1 MNLNNLKGK
10 VNNIVQLICAF
21 KYFFL
26 VEIVDPCVYLFSV
39 NCFTREDAY
48 STLSPFAYERQ
59 PRLWP
64 SLYNQQFM
72 SMPPMMSPMQM
83 MAPFTHLPAHVVQSV
98 QASQSLHLP
107 TSSQENGAQ
116 RKNNRW
122 TDAEEKILIELFGEN
137 EEKLRYW
144 SFKSLEWQSIA
155 RQLQERCR
163 QENIKS
169 EKSAQQCKNKMA
181 NQTKKYKTVK
191 DKLRTT
197 GYGKGGD
204 DEDKETESETEL
216 IPKNFNDIDNIL
228 GKWEVVNPK
237 HVLESSLYITSSPEI
252 DKDLLDK
259 EALDEEILVAARA
272 QKERDTSGKSTYS
285 ADGFEEDNKLVAF
298 AKSLFFK
305 NKSRKRK
312 GTSTIMPNPKSR
324 AGKKLVKKNS
334 RKKAKGGVGAKEQG
348 TVLSFLERA
357 QEKDEAFMERMAK
370 AERESRQ
377 QQQKFSTDA
386 LAMLGNIQK
395 DVTKGKE

>member
-64 SLYNQQFM
+64 SLYNQQFI
-72 SMPPMMSPMQM
+72 SM
-83 MAPFTHLPAHVVQSV
+83 
-98 QASQSLHLP
+98 P

-137 EEKLRYW
+137 EEKLRNW
-144 SFKSLEWQSIA
+144 SFNSLEWQSIA

-181 NQTKKYKTVK
+181 NLTKKIQ
-191 DKLRTT
+191 DC
-197 GYGKGGD
+197 
-204 DEDKETESETEL
+204 
-216 IPKNFNDIDNIL
+216 
-228 GKWEVVNPK
+228 
-237 HVLESSLYITSSPEI
+237 
-252 DKDLLDK
+252 
-259 EALDEEILVAARA
+259 
-272 QKERDTSGKSTYS
+272 Q
-285 ADGFEEDNKLVAF
+285 
-298 AKSLFFK
+298 
-305 NKSRKRK
+305 
-312 GTSTIMPNPKSR
+312 
-324 AGKKLVKKNS
+324 
-334 RKKAKGGVGAKEQG
+334 
-348 TVLSFLERA
+348 
-357 QEKDEAFMERMAK
+357 
-370 AERESRQ
+370 RQ
-377 QQQKFSTDA
+377 A
-386 LAMLGNIQK
+386 
-395 DVTKGKE
+395 